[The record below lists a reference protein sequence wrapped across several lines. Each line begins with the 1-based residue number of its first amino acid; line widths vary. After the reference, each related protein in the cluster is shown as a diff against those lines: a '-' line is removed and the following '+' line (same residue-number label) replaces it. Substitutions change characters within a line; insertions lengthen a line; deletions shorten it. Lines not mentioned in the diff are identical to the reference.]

1 MTKAEAINNFE
12 ASEGSDYKDYYCELA
27 EYMLEHCDEE
37 ELAGMPD
44 ALFTPR
50 AFSAWL

>member
-1 MTKAEAINNFE
+1 MTKVEAIKTFV

-27 EYMLEHCDEE
+27 EYMCDNCSDEE
-37 ELAGMPD
+37 LEGMPD

-50 AFSAWL
+50 AFGAWL

>member
-1 MTKAEAINNFE
+1 MTKSEAINSFE
-12 ASEGSDYKDYYCELA
+12 ASEGSYYKDYYSELS

>member
-1 MTKAEAINNFE
+1 MTKLEAMNSFE
-12 ASEGSDYKDYYCELA
+12 ASEGSDYKDYYSELA
-27 EYMLEHCDEE
+27 EYMLEHCAEE
-37 ELAGMPD
+37 ELEGMPD